1 MAERNSQRV
10 WKGVIAT
17 AVGLAIIALV
27 WAALRHRSA
36 WVTRLLPAA
45 ETPATAETAAAPATT
60 AEIYFADGEYTK
72 LVAERRSVAAA
83 ETPEERTRLLVGE
96 LLAGPKASTLS
107 PTLPPNARLL
117 SVFVRDDVAMLNF
130 DKNLQSKRF
139 GTTGEL
145 FALNSLYETVTANV
159 DGVEAVVVLIEGST
173 YPTLAGDGG
182 HVASGFPLYGEL
194 GRYVYGPPQE
204 GRE

>member
-10 WKGVIAT
+10 WKAVIAT
-17 AVGLAIIALV
+17 AVGLAVIALV
-27 WAALRHRSA
+27 WGALRYRSS

-45 ETPATAETAAAPATT
+45 ETPATAETGAAPATT
-60 AEIYFADGEYTK
+60 AEIYFADAEYTK
-72 LVAERRSVAAA
+72 LVAERRPVAAA
-83 ETPEERTRLLVGE
+83 ETPEERTRLLVAE
-96 LLAGPKASTLS
+96 LLAGPEASTLS
-107 PTLPPNARLL
+107 PTLPPRARLL
-117 SVFVRDDVAMLNF
+117 SVFVRDGVAMLNF

-159 DGVEAVVVLIEGST
+159 DGVDAVFVLIEGNA
-173 YPTLAGDGG
+173 YPTLAGGGG

-194 GRYVYGPPQE
+194 GRYVYGPS
-204 GRE
+204 RESPE